1 MVSQV
6 YPTLITERLKL
17 RPLQL
22 KDAATMQQTLKDRD
36 VWRYFPLSEIPSLK
50 KTQTY
55 IEGQL
60 EHWAA
65 HGFGHWALE
74 NGSHDLLGWCGLQ
87 FLPET
92 NETEVAYC
100 LGKPFWGK
108 GYATEAARASLNYG
122 TITLSIK
129 EIIGLTHIDNI
140 PSQNVLL
147 KIDLRFLDRKTYFG
161 MDCFRYKT
169 L

>member
-108 GYATEAARASLNYG
+108 GYATEAARASL
-122 TITLSIK
+122 SIWRDFSSFLFLMLRYK
-129 EIIGLTHIDNI
+129 APALF
-140 PSQNVLL
+140 SWLL
-147 KIDLRFLDRKTYFG
+147 FPRLKQLHSPAVTSAWQDLRAYP
-161 MDCFRYKT
+161 
-169 L
+169 